1 MAGVGSL
8 ALLAWAEVIPND
20 RYLLSFYDVLIAT
33 AGALMV
39 ATWQLGWPARLA
51 VSALVSLQL
60 LWSGEIILQ
69 YGGKSLRS
77 ALDLI
82 SKGQSGRPLGVINNP
97 QSAQQKVTAA
107 TPRDAVILSRNYK
120 DLLGLDRMVLSDIR
134 AAQFYISY
142 TGLRDA
148 RELWTLL
155 RDRGVTHLLYPD
167 GKRAPVRLNNT
178 VLWAELFHRH
188 ARDVKRFG
196 SLVLGTLPATPPPPS
211 APLLVL
217 TRGVRGY
224 KDGVYRVEQLD
235 VDSQRHPSIPKPEP
249 SKRATSENT
258 AELLDR
264 VEVVASGPGVRW
276 TGAEQEELD
285 SQFERVEAFD
295 DYVIY
300 LRR

>member
-107 TPRDAVILSRNYK
+107 TPRDAVILSRN
-120 DLLGLDRMVLSDIR
+120 
-134 AAQFYISY
+134 
-142 TGLRDA
+142 
-148 RELWTLL
+148 
-155 RDRGVTHLLYPD
+155 
-167 GKRAPVRLNNT
+167 
-178 VLWAELFHRH
+178 
-188 ARDVKRFG
+188 
-196 SLVLGTLPATPPPPS
+196 
-211 APLLVL
+211 
-217 TRGVRGY
+217 
-224 KDGVYRVEQLD
+224 
-235 VDSQRHPSIPKPEP
+235 
-249 SKRATSENT
+249 
-258 AELLDR
+258 
-264 VEVVASGPGVRW
+264 
-276 TGAEQEELD
+276 
-285 SQFERVEAFD
+285 
-295 DYVIY
+295 
-300 LRR
+300 